1 VRAGFEGQKL
11 AVVIGEDDEIPAE
24 PHVTFDPKAIGIFA
38 DSWRVG
44 MEG

>member
-1 VRAGFEGQKL
+1 MV
-11 AVVIGEDDEIPAE
+11 GEDEDIPAD
-24 PHVTFDPKAIGIFA
+24 PRVTFDPKAIGIFA

>member
-1 VRAGFEGQKL
+1 VRARFCGQPL
-11 AVVIGEDDEIPAE
+11 SIVLSEDDEIPAD
-24 PHVTFDPKAIGIFA
+24 PRVTFDPGAIGIFA